1 MEVIRG
7 KGIDSRHEA
16 LSERAGEQALTL
28 LCAGIV
34 YSAAFGVRVPSVH
47 GTGLDVQM
55 ASCFLENDDRAT
67 TPDETR

>member
-1 MEVIRG
+1 MKRTG
-7 KGIDSRHEA
+7 SLGS
-16 LSERAGEQALTL
+16 TL
-28 LCAGIV
+28 VGLVCLYCIVCAGIV
-34 YSAAFGVRVPSVH
+34 YSAAFVVRVPSVH